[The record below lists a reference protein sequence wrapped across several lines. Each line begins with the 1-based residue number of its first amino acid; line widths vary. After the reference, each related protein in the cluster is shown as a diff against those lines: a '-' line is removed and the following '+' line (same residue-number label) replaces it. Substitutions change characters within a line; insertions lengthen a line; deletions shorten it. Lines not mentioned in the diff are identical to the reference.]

1 MQNHLASAH
10 VLQILVAD
18 DIQASR
24 LQLCEMVRKSG
35 HAAHGVDS
43 GTAAVAQV
51 LAQSPDLVL
60 LDLLM
65 PDMDGFEVTQKLRAL
80 VTDRWLPVIVTSS
93 LEGEEHFIHALQRG
107 ADDYLVRPINPAL
120 LDAKLRHYAKVL
132 GLQSRLAVLAQRQRD
147 IHDNILDAVITL
159 DGTGIIE
166 EGNLAAMRIFGNGID
181 RLDGQHCEAVLNAPL
196 SDLLS
201 LREILITRSDGT
213 RFPAE
218 LALSQWTEAQ
228 RVRYTMVIRDVTEQR
243 HIDRIK
249 DEFLATVSHE
259 LRTPLTSVLGAL
271 GLLASGAAG
280 TLPKAAIPLA
290 EVAKR
295 NGERLSRLIDDI
307 LDITKLEG
315 NQMVLQ
321 LRPTCLDNLLQ
332 EAMTA
337 NTGYAQRSGV
347 KLGLE
352 LTSGSPAVR
361 VDGDRFLQVMANLLS
376 NAIKHSIAG
385 DTVSVSLEWTP
396 TKVLVKVRD
405 HGPGIDPQFR
415 SRMFEKF
422 SQADASDRRA
432 QGGTGLGLY
441 ITRMLVERMGGRIA
455 VDSVPDQ
462 GATFFVEFPTA
473 SSSLQV
479 PAPWLL
485 HIDNDL
491 DARRRVAEWV
501 SALCRVE
508 GAGNLEQAQAL
519 VLDAAPPIILA
530 DPQAQG
536 SAEEFCACLRKMAQG
551 RAVVLFT
558 DAVDATFVRRMGMG
572 WLQKAHCGREE
583 LMAALRP
590 VIANADKE
598 PHHE

>member
-1 MQNHLASAH
+1 MQNHHASAH

-18 DIQASR
+18 DIEASR

-35 HAAHGVDS
+35 HAAHGVGS

-51 LAQSPDLVL
+51 LQQTPDLVL

-107 ADDYLVRPINPAL
+107 ADDYLVRPINPVL
-120 LDAKLRHYAKVL
+120 LDAKLRHYARVL
-132 GLQSRLAVLAQRQRD
+132 GLQSRLAMLAQRQRD
-147 IHDNILDAVITL
+147 IHDNILDAVITM
-159 DGTGIIE
+159 DGNGTIE
-166 EGNLAAMRIFGNGID
+166 ESNLAAMRIFGNGSS
-181 RLDGQHCEAVLNAPL
+181 RLDGQHCETVLRTPL
-196 SDLLS
+196 SDLLG
-201 LREILITRSDGT
+201 LREMSITRSDGT

-218 LALSQWTEAQ
+218 LALSQWSEAQ
-228 RVRYTMVIRDVTEQR
+228 RVRYTMVIRDLTEQR
-243 HIDRIK
+243 HIDRMK

-280 TLPKAAIPLA
+280 ALPKAAIPLA

-315 NQMVLQ
+315 NQMVLH
-321 LRPTCLDNLLQ
+321 LRPTGLDSLLQ

-337 NTGYAQRSGV
+337 NMGYAQRSGV
-347 KLGLE
+347 KLDIE
-352 LTSGSPAVR
+352 VKPDSPPVR
-361 VDGDRFLQVMANLLS
+361 IDADRFLQVMANLLS
-376 NAIKHSIAG
+376 NAIKHSTAS
-385 DTVSVSLEWTP
+385 DTVSVSLAWTP
-396 TKVLVKVRD
+396 TQVRVRVRD
-405 HGPGIDPQFR
+405 RGPGIDPQFR

-422 SQADASDRRA
+422 SQADTSDRRA

-441 ITRMLVERMGGRIA
+441 ITRMLVDRMGGRID
-455 VDSVPDQ
+455 VDSAPDQ
-462 GATFFVEFPTA
+462 GATFFVEFPVANST
-473 SSSLQV
+473 LQV
-479 PAPWLL
+479 PEPWLL
-485 HIDNDL
+485 HIDTDL
-491 DARRRVAEWV
+491 DARRRVAEWL
-501 SALCRVE
+501 SSLCRVE
-508 GAGNLEQAQAL
+508 GTANLEQAQAL
-519 VLDAAPPIILA
+519 LLGTPPSIIIA

-536 SAEEFCACLRKMAQG
+536 SAEEFCAALRRTAQG
-551 RAVVLFT
+551 RPVVLFT
-558 DAVDATFVRRMGMG
+558 DAVDATFVRRMGVG

-590 VIANADKE
+590 AIANAGKE
-598 PHHE
+598 RQP

>member
-1 MQNHLASAH
+1 MQSHLASAH
-10 VLQILVAD
+10 VLQVLVAD
-18 DIQASR
+18 DIEVSR

-35 HAAHGVDS
+35 HEAHGVDS
-43 GTAAVAQV
+43 GAAAVALV
-51 LAQSPDLVL
+51 LQQTPDLIL

-107 ADDYLVRPINPAL
+107 ADDYLARPINPVL
-120 LDAKLRHYAKVL
+120 LEAKLRHYARVL

-147 IHDNILDAVITL
+147 IHDNILDAVITM
-159 DGTGIIE
+159 DGAGIIE
-166 EGNLAAMRIFGNGID
+166 ESNLAAMRIFGNGSD
-181 RLDGQHCEAVLNAPL
+181 RLDGQHCDAVLHTPL
-196 SDLLS
+196 SDLLG
-201 LREILITRSDGT
+201 LREIAITRSDGT

-228 RVRYTMVIRDVTEQR
+228 RVRYTMVIRDLTEQR
-243 HIDRIK
+243 HIDRMK

-280 TLPKAAIPLA
+280 ALPKAAIPLA

-307 LDITKLEG
+307 LDITKLES

-321 LRPTCLDNLLQ
+321 LRPTCLDGLLQ

-337 NTGYAQRSGV
+337 NMGYAQRSGV
-347 KLGLE
+347 KLGIE
-352 LTSGSPAVR
+352 IKSGSPPVR
-361 VDGDRFLQVMANLLS
+361 IDADRFLQVMANLLS
-376 NAIKHSIAG
+376 NAIKHSTAD
-385 DTVSVSLEWTP
+385 DTVNLGLEWTP
-396 TKVLVKVRD
+396 SRVRVKVRD
-405 HGPGIDPQFR
+405 RGPGIDPQFR
-415 SRMFEKF
+415 ARMFEKF

-441 ITRMLVERMGGRIA
+441 ITRMLVDRMGGKID

-462 GATFFVEFPTA
+462 GAIFFVEFPVADSTFQA
-473 SSSLQV
+473 

-491 DARRRVAEWV
+491 DARRRVAEWL
-501 SALCRVE
+501 SSLCRVE
-508 GAGNLEQAQAL
+508 GAANLEQAQAL
-519 VLDAAPPIILA
+519 LLGAPPPIIIA

-536 SAEEFCACLRKMAQG
+536 SAEDFCASLRKMAQG
-551 RAVVLFT
+551 RSVFLFT
-558 DAVDATFVRRMGMG
+558 DAVDATFVRRMGVG
-572 WLQKAHCGREE
+572 WLQKAHCGRDE

-590 VIANADKE
+590 AVVNAGKE
-598 PHHE
+598 PKP